1 MSRPDRILS
10 RKIEFVKGVGESR
23 AKLLFSE
30 LGVRTVED
38 LLQIFPFR
46 YDDRSVYHLIKDV
59 QDGDY
64 VQLKGEVLSLEK
76 VKGKYKNRLRGTF
89 KDGSGF
95 LELTWFQGAKWIVDQ
110 IKLNTEYVL
119 YGKVK
124 IYKGVKSIAHPELEL
139 ASDHQSKSSYL
150 PVYASTEKLN
160 SRGLNMKARRNIVL
174 NILQQLSE
182 KVLPETLPVDVVTQ
196 LKLCS
201 RLQSYQWIH
210 FPETNDAIASATN
223 RLKFE
228 ELYFLQ
234 LKILQQKR
242 IRESK
247 LIGINFDTIGRHFN
261 KFYYEKLEFELTDA
275 QKRVIKEIRADM
287 GRGIQMN
294 RLLQGDVGSGK
305 TIVAL
310 MSMLIAIDNGYQT
323 CMLAPTEILAQQ
335 HYQSISESVQGLG
348 VQVAFL
354 SGSVKGKT
362 RKELLHYL
370 KDGHIDILVGT
381 HAILEDPVRFDRLG
395 LAVTDEQ
402 HRFGVV
408 QRSKLWM
415 KNKDIP
421 PHILVMTAT
430 PIPRTL
436 AMTAYGDL
444 DVSVIDELPPGRKPV
459 KTVHRTDGHR
469 SFVVKFMK
477 EEIAK
482 GRQVYVV
489 YPLIEESAKL
499 DLQNLQVGYELLLND
514 FPKPDYQISVVHGRM
529 KPQDKDHEM
538 QRFVSGTTQI
548 MVATTVIEVGVNVPN
563 ASIMIIEN
571 AERFGLSQLHQLRG
585 RVGRGA
591 DQSFCILMT
600 KTGLSEYARKRI
612 KTMCETNDGF
622 KIAEVDMKLRGPG
635 DIEGTQQSGVMDL
648 KIANITGDTRI
659 MEAAR
664 YFALQLLDK
673 DPELSDSNHANTAV
687 HLNHIKAQHQN
698 WGRIS

>member
-1 MSRPDRILS
+1 MPARDNILS
-10 RKIEFVKGVGESR
+10 QKIEFVKGVGEVR
-23 AKLLFSE
+23 AKLLQSE

-38 LLQIFPFR
+38 MITIFPFR
-46 YDDRSVYHLIKDV
+46 YDDRSSFHLIKDIKH
-59 QDGDY
+59 GDQ
-64 VQLKGEVLSLEK
+64 VQLEGEIISLEK
-76 VKGKYKNRLRGTF
+76 VKGKQRSRLTGLF
-89 KDGSGF
+89 KDQSG
-95 LELTWFQGAKWIVDQ
+95 LIELTWFQGVKWVTENL
-110 IKLNTEYVL
+110 KLNTTYIL
-119 YGKVK
+119 NGKVNV
-124 IYKGVKSIAHPELEL
+124 YKGKRSIVHPEIEVLEK
-139 ASDHQSKSSYL
+139 AQAKSAFL
-150 PVYASTEKLN
+150 PVYPSTEKLN
-160 SRGLNMKARRNIVL
+160 TRGVGMKARRA
-174 NILQQLSE
+174 ILQTIFSQLSDRDFT
-182 KVLPETLPVDVVTQ
+182 ETLPSQLLGQ

-201 RLQSYQWIH
+201 RYQSYYWIH
-210 FPETNDAIASATN
+210 FPDQPEQITQATN

-228 ELYFLQ
+228 ELFFLQ
-234 LKILQQKR
+234 LRILQQKKLKER
-242 IRESK
+242 K
-247 LIGINFDTIGRHFN
+247 LIGIKFDQIGQYFN
-261 KFYYEKLEFELTDA
+261 KFYHERLEFELTGA
-275 QKRVIKEIRADM
+275 QKRVIKEIRYDM
-287 GRGIQMN
+287 GRGVQMN

-310 MSMLIAIDNGYQT
+310 MSMLIAIDNGYQA
-323 CMLAPTEILAQQ
+323 CLLAPTEILAQQ
-335 HYQSISESVQGLG
+335 HFQSFSEGAKGIG
-348 VQVAFL
+348 VQIAYL

-362 RKELLHYL
+362 RKELLYYL
-370 KDGHIDILVGT
+370 KEGHIDILIGT
-381 HAILEDPVRFDRLG
+381 HALLEDPVLFKKLG

-402 HRFGVV
+402 HRFGVE

-482 GRQVYVV
+482 GRQVYIV
-489 YPLIEESAKL
+489 YPLIDESETL
-499 DLQNLQVGYELLLND
+499 DLQNLQTGYEELLTN
-514 FPKPDYQISVVHGRM
+514 FSPPDYQIAVVHGRM
-529 KPQDKDHEM
+529 KPQDKDLEM
-538 QRFVSGTTQI
+538 QRFVSGRAQL

-591 DQSFCILMT
+591 DQSFCILIT

-622 KIAEVDMKLRGPG
+622 KIAEVDMQLRGPG

-648 KIANITGDTRI
+648 KIADIAHDGRI
-659 MEAAR
+659 METAR
-664 YFALQLLDK
+664 HFAIKVLQVDT
-673 DPELSDSNHANTAV
+673 ELNQAENAPLKK
-687 HLNHIKAQHQN
+687 HLNKLKLKNQN